1 MWDRNVPAESGIA
14 WSQNAV
20 YTAINKF
27 RNHPSILSIN
37 KNMERIRCPS
47 FAFEKCIIGRNK
59 TVRADIQI
67 SNIKVT
73 SESTV
78 RHLRIHISNRLNF
91 GYHVSKLCK
100 KASKK
105 PHALARIC
113 KYVETSKSR
122 VLVNSFTSSQFS
134 YCPLKW
140 MFHSRKMEHK
150 INKIHKRA
158 LRPIYPSD
166 LKLLFQELLDKNKTA
181 TTH

>member
-1 MWDRNVPAESGIA
+1 M
-14 WSQNAV
+14 SQ
-20 YTAINKF
+20 F
-27 RNHPSILSIN
+27 CL
-37 KNMERIRCPS
+37 RIS
-47 FAFEKCIIGRNK
+47 IIGRNK
-59 TVRADIQI
+59 TVRVDIQI

-73 SESTV
+73 SESRV
-78 RHLRIHISNRLNF
+78 KLLRIHISNRLNF

-105 PHALARIC
+105 PHALARIF

-140 MFHSRKMEHK
+140 MFHSQKMEHK

-166 LKLLFQELLDKNKTA
+166 LKLLFKELLDKNKTA